1 MTERARG
8 PYEMLLDHAAQENI
22 PISAL
27 LELTNACNVDC
38 EHCYLDLVPDK
49 KLGVLSTD
57 DWKRV
62 FRELA
67 DEGTLFMTLTGGELM
82 MRRDWFELASYA
94 RELQFALR
102 LYTNG
107 TLVDETQADRIASL
121 EPLGVE
127 ISLLGATAETH
138 DAIARR
144 RGAFE
149 KTLRG
154 VRLLRE
160 RGINLL
166 LKTVV
171 MEKNVA
177 DLPKIE
183 VIARELGCETFF
195 DLQISPKNNGSQAP
209 TALGPQES
217 SLLEAARL
225 AFAKQTTCSHD
236 SHFDREAKLRA
247 APCGAG
253 RRTVFIGPTGNVT
266 PCTQWTREL
275 GNVRDQAF
283 GEIWWGAEGF
293 AEIRAKRIGSFEA
306 CRTCDLLEVCTP
318 CMALS
323 VLERGVVD
331 GPSPTKCRNALVR
344 ARALGVPGYPAGLAL
359 GGAEGGTERS
369 SELVQLRRP
378 PRAPAKVA

>member
-1 MTERARG
+1 VTEGAIG
-8 PYEMLLDHAAQENI
+8 PYEMLLDNAARANI

-38 EHCYLDLVPDK
+38 EHCYLDLVPDR
-49 KLGVLSTD
+49 KLGVLTTD
-57 DWKRV
+57 EWKRV
-62 FRELA
+62 FGELA
-67 DEGTLFMTLTGGELM
+67 DEGTLFLTLTGGELM
-82 MRRDWFELASYA
+82 MRRDWFELASHA

-102 LYTNG
+102 LYSNG
-107 TLVDETQADRIASL
+107 TLIDETQADRVASL
-121 EPLGVE
+121 DPLGVE

-138 DAIARR
+138 DAITRR
-144 RGAFE
+144 RGAFA

-160 RGINLL
+160 RGVNVL

-177 DLPKIE
+177 DLPQIE
-183 VIARELGCETFF
+183 TLARELGCETFF
-195 DLQISPKNNGSQAP
+195 DLQISPKNDGTQAP
-209 TALGPQES
+209 TALAPDES
-217 SLLEAARL
+217 SMLAAAKV

-253 RRTVFIGPTGNVT
+253 RRTVFVGPTGKVT
-266 PCTQWTREL
+266 PCTQWTTEL
-275 GNVRDQAF
+275 GNVREQPF
-283 GEIWWGAEGF
+283 GEIWWGAKGF
-293 AEIRAKRIGSFEA
+293 AEIRGKRIGSFKV
-306 CRTCDLLEVCTP
+306 CSTCDLLEVCTP

-344 ARALGVPGYPAGLAL
+344 ARALGLSGFPAGLELA
-359 GGAEGGTERS
+359 GASPS
-369 SELVQLRRP
+369 SELVQLRVP
-378 PRAPAKVA
+378 PRARVA

>member
-1 MTERARG
+1 MTDRERG
-8 PYEMLLDHAAQENI
+8 PYEMLLDRAAQDNV

-49 KLGVLSTD
+49 KLGVLTTD

-67 DEGTLFMTLTGGELM
+67 DEGTLFMTLTGGEIM
-82 MRRDWFELASYA
+82 MRPDWFELASHA

-107 TLVDETQADRIASL
+107 TMIDETRADHVASL

-149 KTLRG
+149 KTMRG

-160 RGINLL
+160 RGLNVL

-195 DLQISPKNNGSQAP
+195 DLQISPKNDGTQTP
-209 TALGPQES
+209 TTLGPDAAA
-217 SLLEAARL
+217 LLEAART
-225 AFAKQTTCSHD
+225 AFAKQQTTCSHD

-253 RRTVFIGPTGNVT
+253 RRTVFIGPTGKVT
-266 PCTQWTREL
+266 PCTQWTKEL
-275 GNVRDQAF
+275 GNVRDQPF

-293 AEIRAKRIGSFEA
+293 KEIRSKRIGSFEV
-306 CRTCDLLEVCTP
+306 CRSCDLLEVCTP

-331 GPSPTKCRNALVR
+331 GPSPTKCRNAAVR
-344 ARALGVPGYPAGLAL
+344 AKALGIPGVPAGLAL
-359 GGAEGGTERS
+359 AKVEKT
-369 SELVQLRRP
+369 SELVQLRLPSRTNT
-378 PRAPAKVA
+378 KVA